1 MKSAKKEYKFE
12 QLQAMS
18 FEAEQDEQEEN
29 LLLRAYARIAPPD
42 TGLNDGGGDS
52 YGGQNCDNGGP
63 AQLCP

>member
-1 MKSAKKEYKFE
+1 
-12 QLQAMS
+12 MS